1 MLRCLLPLR
10 EHAGDVL
17 PFEAKTEFLVRRRAQ
32 IERGVPQPALR
43 TQRAR
48 SERSLRRVRI
58 RPDFEPFKNCAHA
71 KFIERALNF

>member
-10 EHAGDVL
+10 EHPGDVRA
-17 PFEAKTEFLVRRRAQ
+17 FEAKTEFLVRRRAQ

-48 SERSLRRVRI
+48 CERALRRVRV
-58 RPDFEPFKNCAHA
+58 RSDFEPFKNCAHA
-71 KFIERALNF
+71 